1 MEKEKILEIANDVKN
16 KSNKDLFIAINELN
30 EEFEKTKMLIVNLT
44 RHLESVEDI
53 YNKINLEI
61 EQRVKKKNGLINELD
76 CRCF

>member
-61 EQRVKKKNGLINELD
+61 EQRVKKWTKVVIAKE
-76 CRCF
+76 

>member
-44 RHLESVEDI
+44 RHLESVEDL
-53 YNKINLEI
+53 YNKINEEI
-61 EQRVKKKNGLINELD
+61 EQRVKK
-76 CRCF
+76 

>member
-61 EQRVKKKNGLINELD
+61 EQRFKK
-76 CRCF
+76 

>member
-16 KSNKDLFIAINELN
+16 KSNKDLFVAINELN

-61 EQRVKKKNGLINELD
+61 EQRVKK
-76 CRCF
+76 

>member
-61 EQRVKKKNGLINELD
+61 EQRVKK
-76 CRCF
+76 

>member
-53 YNKINLEI
+53 YNKINIEI
-61 EQRVKKKNGLINELD
+61 EQRVKK
-76 CRCF
+76 

>member
-61 EQRVKKKNGLINELD
+61 EQRVKKWTTVVTVQE
-76 CRCF
+76 

>member
-53 YNKINLEI
+53 YNKINEEI
-61 EQRVKKKNGLINELD
+61 EQRVKK
-76 CRCF
+76 

>member
-1 MEKEKILEIANDVKN
+1 LEEEIFNMEKEKILEIANDVKN

-61 EQRVKKKNGLINELD
+61 EQRVKK
-76 CRCF
+76 

>member
-61 EQRVKKKNGLINELD
+61 EQRVKKWTKVVTAQE
-76 CRCF
+76 

>member
-53 YNKINLEI
+53 YNKIS
-61 EQRVKKKNGLINELD
+61 
-76 CRCF
+76 F